1 MAQHCTSI
9 GGCMNI
15 DRYMVNL
22 FFEVRRN
29 LPKSEQAQMKISSGD
44 LGEQMVA
51 VYQLTEDEN
60 IRLLIEVF
68 LERAGDGWIDKIHPK
83 KRYHGISVGRRKRE
97 RKQTQQQK
105 KQKTTGYYYRGV
117 RVD

>member
-1 MAQHCTSI
+1 MH
-9 GGCMNI
+9 I

-29 LPKSEQAQMKISSGD
+29 LPKSEQAKMKIASAE

-51 VYQLTEDEN
+51 VYNTSNDEN

-68 LERAGDGWIDKIHPK
+68 LERAGDGWIDKIRKK
-83 KRYHGISVGRRKRE
+83 KRFRGPITTNTS
-97 RKQTQQQK
+97 QQK
-105 KQKTTGYYYRGV
+105 KRISKTKKPKSSSMYYRGV
-117 RVD
+117 KIE